1 MNVNKV
7 LYNIDQT
14 GDTSSSQKE
23 TARKNIGATKV
34 ETSTSSLPPV
44 NSDVSTLTIK
54 DNGRIIGDSGTLGVI
69 ALEPGQSDI
78 GKVLKAQW
86 AGSPGIGT
94 AIWDDQW
101 PAGGAPGQALILDAQ
116 GNPVWAMPIQY
127 SGGSGITETVDPHT
141 GDIRFDWEYTV
152 GRNLHINQNNAIQ
165 TNLPGG
171 LYLAPTSYQN
181 SFEVLSNDYGIAKF
195 GGPFRLM
202 CRKNSN
208 DTYELAIS
216 YTASGISSRIT
227 FIGTE
232 TIVRTNNVITTNEAV
247 YIGENSY
254 YTPTNRFGGSASTPF
269 DPSIHKA
276 ILYNGIANIGPTS
289 DCKIAIWDDNGTVY
303 VSFTA
308 IEVSRVGSML

>member
-44 NSDVSTLTIK
+44 NSNVSTLTIK

-86 AGSPGIGT
+86 TGSPGIGT

-116 GNPVWAMPIQY
+116 GNPVWSTVNTLPAIGNSDNGKVLTVNGTTAEWQSLPTYGHQY
-127 SGGSGITETVDPHT
+127 AVYECVMTRTLDGTDSQIFVPKVLDMADYTMNEYYTNCTAVTSIVHMHREDRNFWTATFDASYGSMYCYSVVA
-141 GDIRFDWEYTV
+141 V
-152 GRNLHINQNNAIQ
+152 GQ
-165 TNLPGG
+165 G
-171 LYLAPTSYQN
+171 
-181 SFEVLSNDYGIAKF
+181 SNFA
-195 GGPFRLM
+195 
-202 CRKNSN
+202 
-208 DTYELAIS
+208 TELACWGYDTSMCQIVAGMNRIWYLDHSGAVVCQNGVRDTTGTLKSGSIS
-216 YTASGISSRIT
+216 IAFT
-227 FIGTE
+227 F
-232 TIVRTNNVITTNEAV
+232 VWSV
-247 YIGENSY
+247 
-254 YTPTNRFGGSASTPF
+254 
-269 DPSIHKA
+269 
-276 ILYNGIANIGPTS
+276 
-289 DCKIAIWDDNGTVY
+289 
-303 VSFTA
+303 
-308 IEVSRVGSML
+308 

>member
-86 AGSPGIGT
+86 TGSPGIGT

-116 GNPVWAMPIQY
+116 GNPVWSTVNTLPAIGNSDNGKVLTVNGTTAEWQSLPTYGHQY
-127 SGGSGITETVDPHT
+127 AVYECVMTRTLDGTDSQIFVPKLLDMADYTMNEYYTNCTAVTSIVHMHRDDRSFWTAIFDASYGSMYCYSVVA
-141 GDIRFDWEYTV
+141 V
-152 GRNLHINQNNAIQ
+152 GQ
-165 TNLPGG
+165 G
-171 LYLAPTSYQN
+171 
-181 SFEVLSNDYGIAKF
+181 SNFA
-195 GGPFRLM
+195 
-202 CRKNSN
+202 
-208 DTYELAIS
+208 TELACWGYDTTMCQIVAGMNRIWYLDHSGAVVCQNGVRDTTGTLKSGSIS
-216 YTASGISSRIT
+216 IAFT
-227 FIGTE
+227 F
-232 TIVRTNNVITTNEAV
+232 VWSV
-247 YIGENSY
+247 
-254 YTPTNRFGGSASTPF
+254 
-269 DPSIHKA
+269 
-276 ILYNGIANIGPTS
+276 
-289 DCKIAIWDDNGTVY
+289 
-303 VSFTA
+303 
-308 IEVSRVGSML
+308 

>member
-1 MNVNKV
+1 MAKLNKV
-7 LYNIDQT
+7 CTNIVQDFTDTEKARARTNIDA
-14 GDTSSSQKE
+14 SQIKYDNAVTDMTVMKE
-23 TARKNIGATKV
+23 TVRPYMNIKYTATIGSDNFLLLPGFFADGMVVKNNG
-34 ETSTSSLPPV
+34 SLQTQSIPQGLP
-44 NSDVSTLTIK
+44 
-54 DNGRIIGDSGTLGVI
+54 SG
-69 ALEPGQSDI
+69 
-78 GKVLKAQW
+78 
-86 AGSPGIGT
+86 GT
-94 AIWDDQW
+94 A
-101 PAGGAPGQALILDAQ
+101 GQALIVDPS

-195 GGPFRLM
+195 AGAFRLM

-216 YTASGISSRIT
+216 YTASGTSSRIT

-232 TIVRTNNVITTNEAV
+232 TIISTNNVITTNEAV

-308 IEVSRVGSML
+308 IEVSRVGSTL